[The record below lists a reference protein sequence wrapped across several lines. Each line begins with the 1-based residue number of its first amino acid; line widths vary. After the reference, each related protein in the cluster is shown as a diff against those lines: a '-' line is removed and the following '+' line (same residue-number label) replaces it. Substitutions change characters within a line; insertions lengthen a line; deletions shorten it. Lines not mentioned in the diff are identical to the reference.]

1 MDEQLI
7 GLIGE
12 GDGAERTFDEW
23 RMLALQQ
30 GLQPQKIQNLKRRG
44 LVYTYL
50 NAEGVNMIVRGQRP
64 ASEPT

>member
-12 GDGAERTFDEW
+12 SDGAERTFDDW